1 LLRAAKRGDGVSPC
15 RFAPFSRLS
24 YNNGSNE
31 PLERDFD
38 MKTLTPPRTSARGAR
53 RDKLWRDL
61 LSRRLPLASL
71 YPFDAIERVELVKEG
86 VPADLL
92 VLISEDMAI
101 TRDKLYATIGLARA
115 TVNRKLREQQVL
127 SQDES
132 ERVLGIARLVGQVDA
147 MVKES
152 GNPKGFD
159 AAKWVAAW
167 LDRPQPALGGK
178 RPAELMDT
186 SDGRSI
192 VSDLIARMQSGA
204 YA

>member
-1 LLRAAKRGDGVSPC
+1 
-15 RFAPFSRLS
+15 
-24 YNNGSNE
+24 
-31 PLERDFD
+31 
-38 MKTLTPPRTSARGAR
+38 MKTLTSSTSSAHGPKS
-53 RDKLWRDL
+53 KLWRDL
-61 LSRRLPLASL
+61 LSRRSPLASL
-71 YPFDAIERVELVKEG
+71 YSFDAIERVELVKEG
-86 VPADLL
+86 VPAGLL

-101 TRDKLYATIGLARA
+101 SKDKLYTTLGLARA
-115 TVNRKLREQQVL
+115 TINRKLREQRVL
-127 SQDES
+127 NQDES
-132 ERVLGIARLVGQVDA
+132 ERVLGIARLVGQVDQ

-152 GNPKGFD
+152 GNPAGFD

-186 SDGRSI
+186 ADGRSI

>member
-1 LLRAAKRGDGVSPC
+1 
-15 RFAPFSRLS
+15 
-24 YNNGSNE
+24 
-31 PLERDFD
+31 
-38 MKTLTPPRTSARGAR
+38 MKTLTRPPSSARAGKR
-53 RDKLWRDL
+53 NKLWRDL

-86 VPADLL
+86 VPAGLL

-101 TRDKLYATIGLARA
+101 PKDKLYATIGLARA

-132 ERVLGIARLVGQVDA
+132 ERVLGIARLVGQVST

-152 GNPKGFD
+152 GNPEGFD

-167 LDRPQPALGGK
+167 LERPQPALGGR

-186 SDGRSI
+186 ADGRSI